1 METSM
6 DANVLAK
13 EYVKQ
18 VFTKDMNMKIKF
30 FRYFFYYLFAF
41 AREFGMAICD
51 VTIQGFLVFAVIN
64 LCIPAVL
71 KEFRDMYH
79 PILVHRGHQASNIY
93 HVDTA
98 CGLAAAGIA
107 ILFSIYWSWSVRR
120 IMSNNRLLPA
130 FRTYI
135 AWIASSSG
143 GLVAVH
149 QVLDVF
155 DLHKID
161 IFDLSKSIAE
171 NFLEVQYT
179 RGCFSFEYL
188 LNLVLE
194 HGLCMYAILFA
205 SMLFNF
211 FMVEHQ
217 KLYNDAIHK
226 LVLSGPEICR
236 LLLRQDIAL
245 RKEDLQLV
253 SSAAKA
259 GSKKH
264 AP

>member
-1 METSM
+1 METPM
-6 DANVLAK
+6 DANVLAQ

-161 IFDLSKSIAE
+161 IFDLTSNTS
-171 NFLEVQYT
+171 L
-179 RGCFSFEYL
+179 
-188 LNLVLE
+188 LVLE
-194 HGLCMYAILFA
+194 HGLCMYAILIA

-211 FMVEHQ
+211 FVVEHQ
-217 KLYNDAIHK
+217 ELYNDAIHK